1 MAITR
6 TIGKNTLGDSDKM
19 RVRLREYDM
28 SSQNLSYVFRSTM
41 GVGMLV
47 PFMKI
52 VCQKGD
58 IFDIKLTNKT
68 MTHPTLGPLF
78 GSFKL
83 QHFIFTAGFRLY
95 NSWLH
100 NNRTGIGMKMSDI
113 KFPTILRGS
122 GIDSN
127 NNVEHDPSSLYAYLG
142 WKGSN
147 QKASGK
153 PAVKQAVPWLIYL
166 DIFKNYFAN
175 TQEDDFYIITGSTKA
190 TVTFDQQNQSKFTVQ
205 VGVDSEQAWSEPMN
219 NTVTLEA
226 SNNVKNFGDFWR
238 SLVVKVYSP
247 SSGSSL
253 TVSIINAATNYSAK
267 KITLDKIGEKKLAGY
282 TTIQGVYIKTPVF
295 GDSANYQKMFNNSLG
310 SMLLRQKLET
320 LDKIRDEILKTPGN
334 QALSLENSTDQD
346 VKSLFNEIRNAAKN
360 KLGGLAIKTYDSDIF
375 NNWVKTDWIDGENG
389 ISKVTALKPDEDGTI
404 TMDALNLQQ
413 KVYNMLNRIA
423 VSGGTYRDWLETVY
437 TAGRYLDRPE
447 TPVFQGGMSQMIEFD
462 EVVATTGNTEG
473 QVLGELAGRGYA
485 RQPNSSGRL
494 HFQVEEPGYV
504 IGLIAITPMV
514 DYSQGN
520 DFDLNLFTMD
530 DLHKPALDGIGYQ
543 DLMNEQRAW
552 WTAVQSEK
560 EITDTTPGKSV
571 AWIDYMTN
579 FNKTFGNFAAGQS
592 EDFMVLNRNYE
603 NDGNNGIS
611 NGSTY
616 INPQEH
622 IDIFADTSLDS
633 QNFWV
638 QTACEIT
645 RRGNYSA
652 KQIPNF

>member
-6 TIGKNTLGDSDKM
+6 TIGKNTLGDNNKM
-19 RVRLREYDM
+19 HVRLREYDM

-52 VCQKGD
+52 LCQKGD

-113 KFPTILRGS
+113 KFPLMYRGDKTGGS
-122 GIDSN
+122 QNAKN
-127 NNVEHDPSSLYAYLG
+127 NPSSLYSYIG
-142 WKGSN
+142 WKGTREKSN
-147 QKASGK
+147 TSNARKN
-153 PAVKQAVPWLIYL
+153 AVPVLIYL

-175 TQEDDFYIITGSTKA
+175 TQEENFYVIAGSTEA
-190 TVTFDQQNQSKFTVQ
+190 TVTFQKQNLNMFTVQ
-205 VGVDSEQAWSEPMN
+205 VGKETQYSWVSPIDKTTKLKAGD
-219 NTVTLEA
+219 
-226 SNNVKNFGDFWR
+226 NVKNYSNFWR
-238 SLVVKVYSP
+238 SLIIKVYNP
-247 SSGSSL
+247 TKGSSL
-253 TVSIINAATNYSAK
+253 TVYISNAATNYSTQT
-267 KITLDKIGEKKLAGY
+267 ITLDKIGDNELDGY
-282 TTIQGVYIKTPVF
+282 TNVQGVFIKTPVF
-295 GDSANYQKMFNNSLG
+295 GDVTDYKKLFNDSLG
-310 SMLLRQKLET
+310 SILLEQKLET

-334 QALSLENSTDQD
+334 QALIIQESTDKD
-346 VKSLFNEIRNAAKN
+346 VKNIFNEIRKAAKN
-360 KLGGLAIKTYDSDIF
+360 KLGGLVLKTYDSDIF
-375 NNWVKTDWIDGENG
+375 NNWVKTDWMDGENG

-462 EVVATTGNTEG
+462 EVVATTGNAEG
-473 QVLGELAGRGYA
+473 QVLGELAGRGYS
-485 RQPNSSGRL
+485 RQPNTSGRL

-504 IGLIAITPMV
+504 MGIVAITPMV

-552 WTAVQSEK
+552 WTAEQDGQIIK
-560 EITDTTPGKSV
+560 DTTPGKTV

-579 FNKTFGNFAAGQS
+579 FNRTFGNFAAGEN

-603 NDGNNGIS
+603 KGDNNEIT

-622 IDIFADTSLDS
+622 IDIFADTALDS

>member
-6 TIGKNTLGDSDKM
+6 TIGKNTLGDNNKM
-19 RVRLREYDM
+19 HVRLREYDM
-28 SSQNLSYVFRSTM
+28 SSQNLSFVFRSTM

-113 KFPTILRGS
+113 KLPTTANLFEDTKIS
-122 GIDSN
+122 QKN
-127 NNVEHDPSSLYAYLG
+127 NPSSLYSYVG
-142 WKGSN
+142 WKGAKRKSKN
-147 QKASGK
+147 TTAY
-153 PAVKQAVPWLIYL
+153 KQAVPILIYL

-175 TQEDDFYIITGSTKA
+175 TQEDNFYIITGSTEA
-190 TVTFDQQNQSKFTVQ
+190 SITFEQQNEDTFTAQ
-205 VGVDSEQAWSEPMN
+205 VGQDAEHVWNTPMN
-219 NTVTLEA
+219 NTVTLQA
-226 SNNVKNFGDFWR
+226 SDNVKNFGNFWT
-238 SLVVKVYSP
+238 SLAIKVYNP
-247 SSGSSL
+247 SKGSSL
-253 TVSIINAATNYSAK
+253 TVYINNATTNYSTK
-267 KITLDKIGEKKLAGY
+267 KITLDKIGTNELAGY

-295 GDSANYQKMFNNSLG
+295 GDSANYQTMFNNSL
-310 SMLLRQKLET
+310 SSILNEKKLET
-320 LDKIRDEILKTPGN
+320 LDKIRDEILKSPGN
-334 QALSLENSTDQD
+334 TRLHMLSTTDEE
-346 VKSLFNEIRNAAKN
+346 VNSLFGDIRNAAKY
-360 KLGGLAIKTYDSDIF
+360 KLGGLVIKTYDSDIF

-389 ISKVTALKPDEDGTI
+389 ISKITALKPEEDGTI

-462 EVVATTGNTEG
+462 EVVATTGNAEG
-473 QVLGELAGRGYA
+473 QVLGELAGRGYS
-485 RQPNSSGRL
+485 RQPNTSGRL

-504 IGLIAITPMV
+504 MGLVAITPMV

-552 WTAVQSEK
+552 WTALQDGTT
-560 EITDTTPGKSV
+560 ITDSTPGKSV

-579 FNKTFGNFAAGQS
+579 FNKTFGNFAAGES

-603 NDGNNGIS
+603 SENLNGID

-622 IDIFADTSLDS
+622 IDIFADTALDS

>member
-1 MAITR
+1 
-6 TIGKNTLGDSDKM
+6 
-19 RVRLREYDM
+19 
-28 SSQNLSYVFRSTM
+28 
-41 GVGMLV
+41 ML
-47 PFMKI
+47 
-52 VCQKGD
+52 
-58 IFDIKLTNKT
+58 
-68 MTHPTLGPLF
+68 
-78 GSFKL
+78 
-83 QHFIFTAGFRLY
+83 
-95 NSWLH
+95 
-100 NNRTGIGMKMSDI
+100 
-113 KFPTILRGS
+113 
-122 GIDSN
+122 
-127 NNVEHDPSSLYAYLG
+127 
-142 WKGSN
+142 
-147 QKASGK
+147 
-153 PAVKQAVPWLIYL
+153 
-166 DIFKNYFAN
+166 
-175 TQEDDFYIITGSTKA
+175 
-190 TVTFDQQNQSKFTVQ
+190 
-205 VGVDSEQAWSEPMN
+205 
-219 NTVTLEA
+219 
-226 SNNVKNFGDFWR
+226 
-238 SLVVKVYSP
+238 
-247 SSGSSL
+247 
-253 TVSIINAATNYSAK
+253 
-267 KITLDKIGEKKLAGY
+267 
-282 TTIQGVYIKTPVF
+282 
-295 GDSANYQKMFNNSLG
+295 
-310 SMLLRQKLET
+310 
-320 LDKIRDEILKTPGN
+320 
-334 QALSLENSTDQD
+334 
-346 VKSLFNEIRNAAKN
+346 
-360 KLGGLAIKTYDSDIF
+360 KTYDSDIF

-485 RQPNSSGRL
+485 RQPNTSGRL

-504 IGLIAITPMV
+504 MGLVAITPMV

-552 WTAVQSEK
+552 WTAEQTTTVIK
-560 EITDTTPGKSV
+560 DTTPGKSV

-579 FNKTFGNFAAGQS
+579 FNKTFGNFAAGES

-603 NDGNNGIS
+603 DDGANGIS

-622 IDIFADTSLDS
+622 IDIFADTALDS